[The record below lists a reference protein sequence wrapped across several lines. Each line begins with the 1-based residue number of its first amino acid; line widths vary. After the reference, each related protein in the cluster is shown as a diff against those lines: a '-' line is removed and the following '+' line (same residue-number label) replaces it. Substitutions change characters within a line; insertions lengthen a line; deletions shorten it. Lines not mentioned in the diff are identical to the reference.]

1 LRYFVTSGGPTGANS
16 NIIGVDSVQYNAVP
30 EPTTYALFAGGA
42 LLLIAAAR
50 RRRTGSAAA

>member
-1 LRYFVTSGGPTGANS
+1 VTSGGPTGANS

-42 LLLIAAAR
+42 LLVLVVAR
-50 RRRTGSAAA
+50 RQRSARATA